1 VGNHKYTKYVAGFGG
16 LLPPVPAKEN
26 KVSHISSR
34 KQEEHMKHTANMALM
49 LTLGV
54 AGIYAQQIPVNMTF
68 SGDGAP
74 SVIDLKHPNTNTS
87 EENLAGSG
95 SQGPF
100 TFRLVRAS
108 TAAPQPST
116 TCSGPTKLFFQSVA
130 GAGLFRFF
138 DGSLLM
144 ISLTDGGDCIDFA
157 ANQAQCTLTF
167 RVTGGTGRFQ
177 GATGVLTLTE
187 ASTPILSDASIP
199 PNPVFFTETG
209 EFMGM
214 ISRGGNS
221 RP

>member
-1 VGNHKYTKYVAGFGG
+1 
-16 LLPPVPAKEN
+16 
-26 KVSHISSR
+26 
-34 KQEEHMKHTANMALM
+34 MKHTATMALM

-54 AGIYAQQIPVNMTF
+54 AGVYAQQIPVNMTF
-68 SGDGAP
+68 SGDGTP
-74 SVIDLKHPNTNTS
+74 SVIDLKQPNTNTS

-95 SQGPF
+95 SQGQF

-130 GAGLFRFF
+130 GAGLFRFV
-138 DGSLLM
+138 DGSLL
-144 ISLTDGGDCIDFA
+144 IVNLTDGGDCIDFA

-167 RVTGGTGRFQ
+167 HVTGGTGRFH

-187 ASTPILSDASIP
+187 ASTPILSDASSK
-199 PNPVFFTETG
+199 PVFFTETG
-209 EFMGM
+209 EFKGT
-214 ISRGGNS
+214 ISRGDNS